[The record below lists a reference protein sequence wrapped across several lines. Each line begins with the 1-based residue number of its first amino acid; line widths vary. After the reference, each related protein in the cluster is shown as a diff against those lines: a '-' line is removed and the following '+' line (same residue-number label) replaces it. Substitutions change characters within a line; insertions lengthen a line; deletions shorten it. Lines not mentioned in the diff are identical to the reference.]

1 MRKKISIA
9 LTVVTAMMA
18 LSALASAQNF
28 AKIQGKVTDE
38 KGNIIVGAQV
48 HMSDKETGR
57 KYTLKTDKKGQYFSI
72 GIVPGAYNMVL
83 MNNGQ
88 ELLHF
93 DNVPIR
99 PQPNDDP
106 VVIDFDLQKEKGGA
120 SAAAV
125 AVPSGPPATAKNTPK
140 RAEMSEEQKKE
151 LERVNKENERIL
163 KENEKIKGLNQLLA
177 QARTAS
183 QAGNYDQAVAAINQ
197 ATQADPNRD
206 LLWGAL
212 GDAYLGAAK
221 KETDPAAKKEKY
233 TDSANAYKKAIDLG
247 TASTDPKSKLSL
259 GSYYNN
265 MGEALARTGQNEQ
278 AIAAYK
284 AATAAEP
291 TNATFQYNLGATLI
305 NLNKPD
311 DAVAAFDQA
320 IALKPDMA
328 NAYYYKGVA
337 LLSKA
342 TTKGDKMVP
351 VPGTAEAFNKYLEL
365 APDGPEAQGAQEM
378 LKAIGA
384 PVQTKFSN
392 KKK

>member
-1 MRKKISIA
+1 MRKQISMA
-9 LTVVTAMMA
+9 LALLTAMMA

-28 AKIQGKVTDE
+28 AKVQGKVTDE
-38 KGNIIVGAQV
+38 QGNVIVGAQV
-48 HMSDKETGR
+48 QMSDKETGR

-72 GIVPGAYNMVL
+72 GIAPGSYNMVL
-83 MNNGQ
+83 VNNGQ
-88 ELLHF
+88 ELWHL

-106 VVIDFDLQKEKGGA
+106 VVLDFDLKKEKGGA
-120 SAAAV
+120 PAAA
-125 AVPSGPPATAKNTPK
+125 AAPPTGPPQGKNAPK
-140 RAEMSEEQKKE
+140 RTEMSEEQKKE
-151 LERVNKENERIL
+151 VERVNKENEKINQ
-163 KENEKIKGLNQLLA
+163 ENAKIKGLNQLLA

-183 QAGNYDQAVAAINQ
+183 QAGNYDQAVASLNQ

-206 LLWGAL
+206 LLWGTL

-221 KETDPAAKKEKY
+221 KETDPTAKKEKY
-233 TDSANAYKKAIDLG
+233 TQSAGAYKKAVDLAS
-247 TASTDPKSKLSL
+247 ASTDPRSKTSL

-265 MGEALARTGQNEQ
+265 MGEALARTGQNDQ

-291 TNATFQYNLGATLI
+291 TNATFHYNLGATLI
-305 NLNKPD
+305 NMNKAD
-311 DAVAAFDQA
+311 DAVEAFDQA

-328 NAYYYKGVA
+328 NAYYYKGIA
-337 LLSKA
+337 LLGKA
-342 TTKGDKMVP
+342 TIKGDKMVP
-351 VPGTAEAFNKYLEL
+351 VPGTADAFNKYLEL
-365 APDGPEAQGAQEM
+365 QPDGPEAQGAKEM
-378 LKAIGA
+378 LATIGA

>member
-1 MRKKISIA
+1 MSIA
-9 LTVVTAMMA
+9 ISPGTYNVV
-18 LSALASAQNF
+18 LL
-28 AKIQGKVTDE
+28 
-38 KGNIIVGAQV
+38 
-48 HMSDKETGR
+48 
-57 KYTLKTDKKGQYFSI
+57 
-72 GIVPGAYNMVL
+72 
-83 MNNGQ
+83 NNGQ
-88 ELLHF
+88 ELWHF
-93 DNVPIR
+93 DNVAIR
-99 PQPNDDP
+99 LQPNNDAM
-106 VVIDFDLQKEKGGA
+106 VFDFDLKKEKGAAGA
-120 SAAAV
+120 QAAGQSQSTSRVNA
-125 AVPSGPPATAKNTPK
+125 PK
-140 RAEMSEEQKKE
+140 QKELTEEQKKE
-151 LERVNKENERIL
+151 IERVNKENERIT

-183 QAGNYDQAVAAINQ
+183 QAGNYDQAVTVLNQ

-206 LLWGAL
+206 LLWGTL

-221 KETDPAAKKEKY
+221 KETDQTAKKEKY
-233 TDSANAYKKAIDLG
+233 TQAASAYKKAIDLG
-247 TASTDPKSKLSL
+247 TASADPKSKISL

-265 MGEALARTGQNEQ
+265 MGEALARGGQNDQ

-305 NLNKPD
+305 NINKPD

-320 IALKPDMA
+320 ITLKPDMA

-342 TTKGDKMVP
+342 TIKGDKMVP

-365 APDGPEAQGAQEM
+365 QPDGPEAQGAKEM
-378 LKAIGA
+378 LSSIGA